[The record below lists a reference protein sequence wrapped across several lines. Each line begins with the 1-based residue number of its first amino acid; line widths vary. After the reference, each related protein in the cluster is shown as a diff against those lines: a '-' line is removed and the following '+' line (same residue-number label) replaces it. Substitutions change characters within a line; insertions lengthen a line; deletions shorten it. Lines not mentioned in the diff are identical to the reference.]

1 MDQKETALGTVI
13 ILLGV
18 LFIFLRSYFVAVILI
33 IVGGYF
39 LYRGIRSPS
48 DTQIAK
54 RTNSL
59 IYNEIYKKGI
69 DKIRSGTMNVTEE
82 QFNSVMEKIAWI
94 FGRQSLMP
102 QIGFD
107 AVYLHFQKESEA
119 TENLERLQKD
129 GIKASIVQDKSDWQI
144 MIEFK

>member
-13 ILLGV
+13 VLIGILFILL
-18 LFIFLRSYFVAVILI
+18 RNYYVAVVLI

-48 DTQIAK
+48 DGQIAK
-54 RTNSL
+54 RANSL

-82 QFNSVMEKIAWI
+82 QFSSVMEKIAWI

-107 AVYLHFQKESEA
+107 AVYLHYQKESDA
-119 TENLERLQKD
+119 AENLERLQRE

>member
-13 ILLGV
+13 VLLGII
-18 LFIFLRSYFVAVILI
+18 FIFLRSYYIAAILI

-39 LYRGIRSPS
+39 LYRGVRSPS
-48 DTQIAK
+48 DGQIAK
-54 RTNSL
+54 RANSL
-59 IYNEIYKKGI
+59 IYNEIYRKGI
-69 DKIRSGTMNVTEE
+69 DKIRSGSMNVTEE

-129 GIKASIVQDKSDWQI
+129 GVKASIVQDKSDWQI
-144 MIEFK
+144 MIEFR